1 MDVDKGIAGAPGNLG
16 RLLELLDRTG
26 LRLNEAAT
34 LEWSQFDAQRREILL
49 PRTKTNRPR
58 VISLTDDLMSPAV
71 GTIVGTSRR
80 RCDVR
85 GYSDMATGSHTVER
99 QTRSTSRSSV

>member
-1 MDVDKGIAGAPGNLG
+1 MDADSSTADAPRGTGDLG

-26 LRLNEAAT
+26 LRLNEATT

-49 PRTKTNRPR
+49 PRTKTNRPC
-58 VISLTDDLMSPAV
+58 VISLTDDLVSPAV

-80 RCDVR
+80 LRCPWVF
-85 GYSDMATGSHTVER
+85 
-99 QTRSTSRSSV
+99 